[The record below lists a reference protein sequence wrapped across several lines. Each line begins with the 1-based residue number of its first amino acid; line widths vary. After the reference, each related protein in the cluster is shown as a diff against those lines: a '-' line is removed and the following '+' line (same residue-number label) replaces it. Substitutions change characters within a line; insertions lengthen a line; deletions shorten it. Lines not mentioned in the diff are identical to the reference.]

1 MARRKKPLTV
11 STQLHRAILGG
22 LSSAYAGVRVDPDRF
37 LATVRRAHGLEVNSF
52 GDMFFVPQSVV
63 DDLATRT
70 ISGTMK
76 MAALQGAG
84 LGMGGFATVVPD
96 MGILAV
102 ICMRMIQ
109 KLSLLYGF
117 EYATEEE
124 TAALW
129 IAAASAAGLDLGRDF
144 LEKEVVERFVPRVME
159 RVAVRMGAEV
169 AEKWTARLIPVV
181 SGAIGAALNYY
192 FIRAWGRRAKKHFR
206 ERHLQLR
213 AQIHPE
219 FGAAPLRPLL
229 PSP

>member
-1 MARRKKPLTV
+1 MARVKKRPAV
-11 STQLHRAILGG
+11 SSHVQQAIFRG
-22 LSSAYAGVRVDPDRF
+22 LSRAYAGFRVDPDRF
-37 LATVRRAHGLEVNSF
+37 LEAVRRAHGLEVTSF
-52 GDMFFVPQSVV
+52 RDMFFVPQHVV
-63 DDLATRT
+63 DDLAART

-96 MGILAV
+96 MGLLAV

-109 KLSLLYGF
+109 KLSLIYGF

-124 TAALW
+124 TFALW
-129 IAAASAAGLDLGRDF
+129 IAAASAAGLDLGREF

-169 AEKWTARLIPVV
+169 AEKWTARIIPVV

-192 FIRAWGRRAKKHFR
+192 FIREWGRRAQEHFR
-206 ERHLQLR
+206 ERHMQMRRQVELGPPPPLSRTPQLT
-213 AQIHPE
+213 
-219 FGAAPLRPLL
+219 G
-229 PSP
+229 